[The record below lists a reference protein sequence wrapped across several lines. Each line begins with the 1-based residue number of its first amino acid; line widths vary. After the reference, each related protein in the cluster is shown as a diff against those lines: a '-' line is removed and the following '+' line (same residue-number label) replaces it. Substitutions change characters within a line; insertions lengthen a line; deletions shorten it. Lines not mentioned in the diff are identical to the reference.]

1 MLPIFPMSDTINDN
15 NISQLASCIVANDP
29 MHRRFLDKSL
39 SVLCPK
45 DRLDL
50 SAYIG
55 WWEKSGRDIE
65 WLASGYNLFVRET
78 VVEQI
83 RFKRER
89 CYRFSTYSE
98 VAAAGYTAPEYM
110 EPYMVGLALS
120 LFFWPNHVALKDFH
134 AEWVRSCSPGGR
146 YLEVGPG
153 HGLLFAEAMRA
164 NVFSTCFGVDV
175 NSKSAQMTLDILA
188 SGVYGAFSNYQVE
201 VADFLTWDSPEK
213 ADVVVLGE
221 VVEHVERPLEFL
233 KKAAEIT
240 NPNGRL
246 FVSTCINA
254 PEIDHIYLYRSVEEV
269 EDQLVGAG
277 LQIERKLVLPHG
289 TSSLELSLEKCLPVN
304 LAYWLRTP
312 Q

>member
-1 MLPIFPMSDTINDN
+1 MIPSFMQFRMAQHIRNLHPSIESQSNAFVDASNFSMSDTINDN

-120 LFFWPNHVALKDFH
+120 LFFWPNHVALKDF
-134 AEWVRSCSPGGR
+134 SCG
-146 YLEVGPG
+146 VGS
-153 HGLLFAEAMRA
+153 LLFARRA
-164 NVFSTCFGVDV
+164 
-175 NSKSAQMTLDILA
+175 
-188 SGVYGAFSNYQVE
+188 
-201 VADFLTWDSPEK
+201 
-213 ADVVVLGE
+213 
-221 VVEHVERPLEFL
+221 
-233 KKAAEIT
+233 
-240 NPNGRL
+240 
-246 FVSTCINA
+246 
-254 PEIDHIYLYRSVEEV
+254 
-269 EDQLVGAG
+269 
-277 LQIERKLVLPHG
+277 LP
-289 TSSLELSLEKCLPVN
+289 
-304 LAYWLRTP
+304 
-312 Q
+312 